1 MVYGVYTKASV
12 ISCNVSYKQEIDA
25 DTLVGI
31 LSGTIPLS
39 EEWEPHLETFF
50 HELPKSFIT
59 GVMRENAINVDQLT
73 VIFESLPI
81 VYQGG
86 NFREMLSEKRV
97 AS

>member
-1 MVYGVYTKASV
+1 MVYGDYTRASV

-25 DTLVGI
+25 DTLVGV
-31 LSGTIPLS
+31 LSGAIPLS

-50 HELPKSFIT
+50 YELPKSFIT

-81 VYQGG
+81 VYQDG